1 MPKAKPKNALP
12 LADSAQLEKS
22 PTGIRGLDEI
32 ANGGLPKGRTSLVC
46 GNAGCGKTILAMEF
60 VARGAVQFGEPGVFM
75 AFEETPD
82 ELEKNFLS
90 LGFDLKKLV
99 AKKLLAVDYVY
110 IERSEIEE
118 TGSYDLD
125 GLFIRL
131 GHAID
136 SVGAKRVVLDT
147 LEVLFAGLSD
157 QAILRAEL
165 RRLFRWLKERGVTA
179 IVTGERGQGM
189 LTRYGLEEYVADCVI
204 LLDLRV
210 QEQIATRRLRL
221 VKYRGSKHGAD
232 EYPFLIDE
240 NGLSILPISS
250 LSLNHHASTKRV
262 SSGISRLD
270 RMLDGKGYFRGSTV
284 LVSGTAGAGKSSLA
298 AAFALAACERGE
310 RCLYFAFEESP
321 AQIVRNMKSIGLD
334 LEPMVKKGLLRF
346 HAIRPSLHGLEM
358 HLVTKHKAVD
368 EFKPSVVV
376 LDPISSLVAVGT
388 PTEAK
393 SMLTRL
399 IDFLKSEGIT
409 AVFADLVTGRGT
421 VEQADNEIS
430 SLIDTWI
437 LLRDLES
444 NGELNRGLQ
453 IIKSRGMS
461 HSNQIRE
468 FLLTNKGI
476 DLLDVYLGPAGVLTG
491 SARIAQAAEGKAEF
505 LVQQQQQ
512 VRKQHEWRRRRST
525 LERQMA
531 ELRAQS
537 EMEEEEERQIRAQEE
552 ALTKTLAGNRADL
565 AQLRGTDQ
573 LVSRNPGKNN
583 NEKSSD

>member
-1 MPKAKPKNALP
+1 MAKAKIS
-12 LADSAQLEKS
+12 DQLQKT

-32 ANGGLPKGRTSLVC
+32 ATGGLPKGRTSLVC

-60 VARGAVQFGEPGVFM
+60 IARGAMQFNEPGVFM

-90 LGFDLKKLV
+90 LGFDLKKLI
-99 AKKLLAVDYVY
+99 ARKLLAVDYVY

-136 SVGAKRVVLDT
+136 SIGAKRVVLDT

-165 RRLFRWLKERGVTA
+165 RRLFRWLKEKGVTA

-210 QEQIATRRLRL
+210 QEQIATRRMRV

-240 NGLSILPISS
+240 HGLSILPISS
-250 LSLNHHASTKRV
+250 LSLNHQASSQRI

-298 AAFALAACERGE
+298 ASFALATCKRGE
-310 RCLYFAFEESP
+310 RCLFFAFEESP
-321 AQIVRNMKSIGLD
+321 SQIMRNMKSIGLD
-334 LEPMVKKGLLRF
+334 LEPMVKKGLLKF

-358 HLVTKHKAVD
+358 HLVTAHKAVED
-368 EFKPSVVV
+368 FKPAVVV

-388 PTEAK
+388 PAEGK

-399 IDFLKSEGIT
+399 IDFLKSEEIT
-409 AVFADLVTGRGT
+409 AIFTDLVRSGPI
-421 VEQADNEIS
+421 EQSDNEIS

-437 LLRDLES
+437 SLRDLEL

-468 FLLTNKGI
+468 FLLTSSGI

-491 SARIAQAAEGKAEF
+491 SARIAQAAEGKAEV
-505 LVQQQQQ
+505 LVQQQEQ
-512 VRKQHEWRRRRST
+512 VRKQHEWRRRRAT

-537 EMEEEEERQIRAQEE
+537 EMEEEEEKQIRAQEE
-552 ALTKTLAGNRADL
+552 ALTKTLAGNRAAL
-565 AQLRGTDQ
+565 AQIRGTDQ
-573 LVSRNPGKNN
+573 LVSKHPGK
-583 NEKSSD
+583 KDK

>member
-1 MPKAKPKNALP
+1 MSKAKTS
-12 LADSAQLEKS
+12 DQLQKT

-60 VARGAVQFGEPGVFM
+60 IARGALDFGEPGVFM

-131 GHAID
+131 EHAID
-136 SVGAKRVVLDT
+136 SIGAKRVVLDT

-157 QAILRAEL
+157 AAVLRAEL
-165 RRLFRWLKERGVTA
+165 RRLFRWLKEKGVTA
-179 IVTGERGQGM
+179 IVTGERGEGM

-210 QEQIATRRLRL
+210 QEQIATRRIRL

-240 NGLSILPISS
+240 HGLSILPLSS
-250 LSLNHHASTKRV
+250 LALNHQASGQRI
-262 SSGISRLD
+262 SAGIPRLD
-270 RMLDGKGYFRGSTV
+270 RMLNGKGYFRGSTV
-284 LVSGTAGAGKSSLA
+284 LVSGTAGSGKTSLA
-298 AAFALAACERGE
+298 AAFIMAACQRGE

-321 AQIVRNMKSIGLD
+321 LQIMRNMNSIGLN
-334 LEPMVKKGLLRF
+334 LEPMVKKGLLQF
-346 HAIRPSLHGLEM
+346 HAARPSLHGLEM
-358 HLVTKHKAVD
+358 HLVTMHKAVD

-376 LDPISSLVAVGT
+376 LDPISNLVAVGT
-388 PTEAK
+388 ETEGK

-399 IDFLKSEGIT
+399 IDFLKCDGVTAMFTDLIHGGKALDTTNHEIT
-409 AVFADLVTGRGT
+409 
-421 VEQADNEIS
+421 

-437 LLRDLES
+437 SLRDLELH
-444 NGELNRGLQ
+444 GELNRGLQ

-491 SARIAQAAEGKAEF
+491 SARIAQAAEGKAEV

-512 VRKQHEWRRRRST
+512 VRKQHEWRRRRSS

-537 EMEEEEERQIRAQEE
+537 EMEEEEEKQILVQEE
-552 ALTKTLAGNRADL
+552 ALTKTLAGNRAAL

-573 LVSRNPGKNN
+573 LVSKHPGRNGK
-583 NEKSSD
+583 

>member
-1 MPKAKPKNALP
+1 MAKTKHLNHL
-12 LADSAQLEKS
+12 QKV

-60 VARGAVQFGEPGVFM
+60 IARGALDFGEPGVFM
-75 AFEETPD
+75 AFEETPE

-90 LGFDLKKLV
+90 LGFDLKKLE
-99 AKKLLAVDYVY
+99 ASKLLAVDYVY

-131 GHAID
+131 EHAID

-157 QAILRAEL
+157 ASVVRAEL
-165 RRLFRWLKERGVTA
+165 RRLFRWLKKKGVTS

-210 QEQIATRRLRL
+210 QEQTATRRLRV
-221 VKYRGSKHGAD
+221 VKYRGSRHGAD

-240 NGLSILPISS
+240 HGLSILPLSS
-250 LSLNHHASTKRV
+250 LSLNHEASADRIPA
-262 SSGISRLD
+262 GIPRLD

-298 AAFALAACERGE
+298 AAFILAACQRGE

-321 AQIVRNMKSIGLD
+321 TQIMRNMNSIGLK

-346 HAIRPSLHGLEM
+346 SAARPSLHGLEM
-358 HLVTKHKAVD
+358 HLVTMHKAVD
-368 EFKPSVVV
+368 EFRPSVVV
-376 LDPISSLVAVGT
+376 VDPISNLVAVGT
-388 PTEAK
+388 VTEGK

-399 IDFLKSEGIT
+399 IDFLKCDGIT
-409 AVFADLVTGRGT
+409 AMFTDLIHGGAALETT
-421 VEQADNEIS
+421 NDEIS

-437 LLRDLES
+437 SLRDMEV
-444 NGELNRGLQ
+444 NGERNRGLQ
-453 IIKSRGMS
+453 IIKSRGMA

-491 SARIAQAAEGKAEF
+491 SARVAQEAEEKAGT

-512 VRKQHEWRRRRST
+512 VRKQHERRRKRLS

-531 ELRAQS
+531 ELRAQT
-537 EMEEEEERQIRAQEE
+537 EMEAEEDRQIGSQEE
-552 ALTKTLAGNRADL
+552 ALAKTFASNRNALAH
-565 AQLRGTDQ
+565 LRGTDQ
-573 LVSRNPGKNN
+573 FIAPKNGSRK
-583 NEKSSD
+583 

>member
-1 MPKAKPKNALP
+1 MAKAKISNRLQKT
-12 LADSAQLEKS
+12 

-32 ANGGLPKGRTSLVC
+32 ANGGLPKGRTALVC

-60 VARGAVQFGEPGVFM
+60 IARGALDFGEPGVFM
-75 AFEETPD
+75 AFEETPE

-90 LGFDLKKLV
+90 LGFDLKKLI
-99 AKKLLAVDYVY
+99 ARKLLAVDYVY

-157 QAILRAEL
+157 AAVLRAEL
-165 RRLFRWLKERGVTA
+165 RRLFRWLKEKGVTA

-210 QEQIATRRLRL
+210 QEQIATRRLRV

-240 NGLSILPISS
+240 HGLSILPLSS
-250 LSLNHHASTKRV
+250 LSLNHQASDKRI
-262 SSGISRLD
+262 SAGIPRLD
-270 RMLDGKGYFRGSTV
+270 RMLDAKGYFRGSTV

-298 AAFALAACERGE
+298 AAFVLAACQRGE
-310 RCLYFAFEESP
+310 RALYFAFEESP
-321 AQIVRNMKSIGLD
+321 LQIMRNMNSIGLN

-346 HAIRPSLHGLEM
+346 SAARPSLHGLEM
-358 HLVTKHKAVD
+358 HLVTMHKAVD
-368 EFKPSVVV
+368 EFRPSVVV
-376 LDPISSLVAVGT
+376 VDPISNLVAVGT
-388 PTEAK
+388 ITEGK

-399 IDFLKSEGIT
+399 IDFLKCDGIT
-409 AVFADLVTGRGT
+409 AMFTDLIHGGAPLETT
-421 VEQADNEIS
+421 NDEIS

-437 LLRDLES
+437 SLRDMEV
-444 NGELNRGLQ
+444 NGERNRGLQ
-453 IIKSRGMS
+453 IIKSRGMA

-468 FLLTNKGI
+468 FLLTSKGI

-491 SARIAQAAEGKAEF
+491 SARVAQEAEEKAEI

-512 VRKQHEWRRRRST
+512 VRKQHERKRKRAT
-525 LERQMA
+525 LSRQMA
-531 ELRAQS
+531 ELGAQS
-537 EMEEEEERQIRAQEE
+537 DMEAEEEREIGAQED
-552 ALTKTLAGNRADL
+552 ALAKTFASNRNALAH
-565 AQLRGTDQ
+565 LRGTDQ
-573 LVSRNPGKNN
+573 FMPRTNGRNGK
-583 NEKSSD
+583 

>member
-1 MPKAKPKNALP
+1 METNDIMAKQKNL
-12 LADSAQLEKS
+12 DQLQKT

-32 ANGGLPKGRTSLVC
+32 ANGGLPKGRTALVC

-60 VARGAVQFGEPGVFM
+60 IARGALDFGEPGVFI
-75 AFEETPD
+75 AFEETPE

-99 AKKLLAVDYVY
+99 ARKMIAVDYVY

-131 GHAID
+131 EHAID

-157 QAILRAEL
+157 AAILRAEL
-165 RRLFRWLKERGVTA
+165 RRLFRWLKQKGVTA

-210 QEQIATRRLRL
+210 QEQIATRRLRV

-240 NGLSILPISS
+240 HGLSILPLSS
-250 LSLNHHASTKRV
+250 LSLNHQASSKR
-262 SSGISRLD
+262 ISAGNARLD

-298 AAFALAACERGE
+298 AAFVLSACQRGE
-310 RCLYFAFEESP
+310 RALYFAFEESP
-321 AQIVRNMKSIGLD
+321 AQIMRNMNSIGLD
-334 LEPMVKKGLLRF
+334 LEPMVRKGLLKF
-346 HAIRPSLHGLEM
+346 QAARPSLHGLEM
-358 HLVTKHKAVD
+358 HLVTMHKAVD
-368 EFKPSVVV
+368 EFQPAVVV
-376 LDPISSLVAVGT
+376 LDPISNLVAVAT
-388 PTEAK
+388 VTEGK

-399 IDFLKSEGIT
+399 IDFLKCDGIT
-409 AVFADLVTGRGT
+409 ALFTDLIHGGAPLETT
-421 VEQADNEIS
+421 NEEIS

-437 LLRDLES
+437 SLRDMEV
-444 NGELNRGLQ
+444 NGERNRGLQ
-453 IIKSRGMS
+453 IIKSRGMA

-468 FLLTNKGI
+468 FLLTRKGI

-491 SARIAQAAEGKAEF
+491 SARVAQEAEEKAET
-505 LVQQQQQ
+505 LVQQQQR
-512 VRKQHEWRRRRST
+512 VRKQHEWRRKRLS

-537 EMEEEEERQIRAQEE
+537 EMEAEEERQIGAQDE
-552 ALTKTLAGNRADL
+552 ALAKTFARNRNALAN
-565 AQLRGTDQ
+565 LRGTDQ
-573 LVSRNPGKNN
+573 FVSRNGKGR
-583 NEKSSD
+583 K